1 MNIEDD
7 AGRWPERA
15 YGLCGVLERVRNA
28 SKEALIESWFDS
40 LAAFLWFL
48 SASGK
53 KRNGA
58 QDVRN
63 ARMMHNL
70 L

>member
-1 MNIEDD
+1 M
-7 AGRWPERA
+7 
-15 YGLCGVLERVRNA
+15 GLRELPHSFYAFGLRRYAV